1 MRASCVIGGMNPRLG
16 SITPEGRSERRLI
29 DKQGCDAFASSL
41 YLTLNWVLVLTLY
54 SSWVNSN
61 AIALQEVD
69 CLGRVFSRASI
80 KADLLDHVT
89 MKIVEIDNMGKG
101 FVERSARLL
110 GDHDGVTI
118 STHER
123 GI

>member
-41 YLTLNWVLVLTLY
+41 YLTLNWVLVLTLC

-61 AIALQEVD
+61 AIATVSAE
-69 CLGRVFSRASI
+69 FSVEPASKRI
-80 KADLLDHVT
+80 FLT
-89 MKIVEIDNMGKG
+89 
-101 FVERSARLL
+101 
-110 GDHDGVTI
+110 T
-118 STHER
+118 
-123 GI
+123 